1 MQVLV
6 ADSDK
11 FAYPIAEPWAK
22 LVHMIQQREKYSHI
36 ISASGSFGKN
46 VLPRAAALLDVS
58 PITDVIEISG
68 FSQFVRCAL
77 LSLFCFV
84 AMTTPSVQDVICF
97 VSYYF
102 FDGARGLLKFIRPFK
117 SIINH
122 I

>member
-1 MQVLV
+1 MLV

-68 FSQFVRCAL
+68 SNQFVRCVL

-84 AMTTPSVQDVICF
+84 AMTTPSV
-97 VSYYF
+97 
-102 FDGARGLLKFIRPFK
+102 
-117 SIINH
+117 
-122 I
+122 